1 MEFVSP
7 ENAKKNIIILPK
19 KTKKKKIVK
28 RKPSR
33 KYVLLPPRMLNLPK
47 ATKQP
52 SMIHYHY
59 LSGFGR
65 PSSLNEAQQ
74 PSFHGGNSQNS
85 RPSSPDFEDDDIYLS
100 TTRPFQ
106 FENPLFEEFLTPLAK
121 VKEEDN

>member
-1 MEFVSP
+1 MYMEFVSP

-47 ATKQP
+47 AVKQP
-52 SMIHYHY
+52 TMIHYHY

-74 PSFHGGNSQNS
+74 PSFHAGDAD
-85 RPSSPDFEDDDIYLS
+85 RD
-100 TTRPFQ
+100 
-106 FENPLFEEFLTPLAK
+106 EFITPYK
-121 VKEEDN
+121 VKEEDVEEEFGLVSPNKKIY